1 VEIARVRG
9 YFRDV
14 GIDLQEEHFTSGA
27 QQTPLLASGQLDVG
41 STSVQSAHFNA
52 VSRGVALQ
60 LVVDKGHLEPGANT
74 QAVVLRADL
83 VPGGEPP
90 PIAEIRGRT
99 MAISTDPKQGG
110 TGFGLARMLATAGL
124 TLDDVDWKLMP
135 NRDMADFI
143 ANRGVE
149 GAVLLE
155 PFYTLSAQRTP
166 LLLWGRL
173 ADYYPGMQIGA
184 FAFGERF
191 VLERPD
197 VARRWMIA
205 NLRGVRDYY
214 EWMRRGQPPDAL
226 GAILAESTGLPSD
239 VVARVSWEAVNPD
252 GYLNVDG
259 LLTDQQQLVEWGAI
273 RETLPVDRLVDH
285 RFVEQ
290 ALAEIGRY
298 AG

>member
-1 VEIARVRG
+1 MRPEQVSPKRPAVSRRALLRGGLLAAAGAAVGCARPPAPGPAAPDPRASAPAATVPAVSAAPSGAPAVARELDVVRQGGVGVNHTVEIARIRG

-14 GIDLQEEHFTSGA
+14 GIDLQDEHFTSGA

-52 VSRGVALQ
+52 VSRGVALR

-110 TGFGLARMLATAGL
+110 TGFGVARMLATVGL

-143 ANRGVE
+143 ANRGAR
-149 GAVLLE
+149 GAV
-155 PFYTLSAQRTP
+155 
-166 LLLWGRL
+166 
-173 ADYYPGMQIGA
+173 
-184 FAFGERF
+184 
-191 VLERPD
+191 VL
-197 VARRWMIA
+197 
-205 NLRGVRDYY
+205 
-214 EWMRRGQPPDAL
+214 
-226 GAILAESTGLPSD
+226 
-239 VVARVSWEAVNPD
+239 
-252 GYLNVDG
+252 
-259 LLTDQQQLVEWGAI
+259 
-273 RETLPVDRLVDH
+273 
-285 RFVEQ
+285 
-290 ALAEIGRY
+290 
-298 AG
+298 